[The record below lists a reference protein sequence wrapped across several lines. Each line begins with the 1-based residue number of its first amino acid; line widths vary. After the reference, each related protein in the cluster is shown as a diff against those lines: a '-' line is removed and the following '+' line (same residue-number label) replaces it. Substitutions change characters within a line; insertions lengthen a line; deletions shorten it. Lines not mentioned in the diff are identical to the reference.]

1 MLTRLAA
8 ILTALALML
17 PVTAPA
23 VEPVPSKPT
32 ITKTF
37 AVADLVIPIPDV
49 GDDPGPIS
57 VRGQHAAVT
66 DGADKLMKLVTC
78 LIRPNSWAAMGG
90 QGTVEFFSTGHVL
103 VVKNSAEVVTEVADL
118 LQAMRRLQDV
128 SVVTEVRLVT
138 VPAGF
143 CKRVGV
149 NRDGGAGLT
158 EREVKRVPGSRAV
171 GPRSKRHAIA
181 EGNDLRQPDRDHPRR
196 RTAHVRHERRGG
208 QGEGA
213 AGSRPEAEVGRS
225 RRHAHAVRPRLGRPE
240 VHQPPG
246 ESVADI
252 RGRGC
257 GTGPRHL
264 DDPAGLRGRI
274 AAVNRFPSRS
284 SSKRPNFRT
293 QSIVKT
299 VVVPDGG
306 TVVLGGWNETTRSAP
321 CR

>member
-1 MLTRLAA
+1 MRTRLAA
-8 ILTALALML
+8 VLTTLALMF

-23 VEPVPSKPT
+23 AEPVPSKPT

-37 AVADLVIPIPDV
+37 AVADLVIPIPDF
-49 GDDPGPIS
+49 GDDPGPIN

-90 QGTVEFFSTGHVL
+90 PGTVEFFSTGHVL

-158 EREVKRVPGSRAV
+158 EREVKLFLEAAQSDREANVMQFPKVTTFDNQTATIRDGEQRMFATSVEVVKVKGQTVLVPKQKSVDLGDTLTLCGRVSVDRKFVNLQANLSR
-171 GPRSKRHAIA
+171 
-181 EGNDLRQPDRDHPRR
+181 
-196 RTAHVRHERRGG
+196 T
-208 QGEGA
+208 
-213 AGSRPEAEVGRS
+213 
-225 RRHAHAVRPRLGRPE
+225 
-240 VHQPPG
+240 
-246 ESVADI
+246 I

-257 GTGPRHL
+257 GNGPRHL
-264 DDPAGLRGRI
+264 DGPAASSRADR
-274 AAVNRFPSRS
+274 AASRSPSRS
-284 SSKRPNFRT
+284 SSKRPN
-293 QSIVKT
+293 S
-299 VVVPDGG
+299 
-306 TVVLGGWNETTRSAP
+306 ERS
-321 CR
+321 RL